1 MQMTN
6 QEIVRSFK
14 GAKHRGEQIKVLADL
29 NCTTKEEII
38 RILNAEGLEVNG
50 RVFNGG
56 NQRSTSHNSG
66 TGRRVPISSSTS
78 SKAPEKVEPKK
89 DIKAFEVPKEEE
101 AEAPKEAPKEEQKKP
116 EVPQSVIDALFSEAE
131 RLKATIGDL
140 QARYEEIINYIEVI
154 S

>member
-66 TGRRVPISSSTS
+66 TVKKASFSSSTS

-101 AEAPKEAPKEEQKKP
+101 AEAPKEAPKEEQKP
-116 EVPQSVIDALFSEAE
+116 EVPQSVIDALFSEAA
-131 RLKATIGDL
+131 RLKATIADL
-140 QARYEEIINYIEVI
+140 QARYEEITNYIEVI